1 MNKSKQTVINRV
13 YNEVGFVFAGK
24 LKPTMAFMSGKL
36 KIKGDMSL
44 AIKMEKM
51 MALMNKSK
59 L

>member
-1 MNKSKQTVINRV
+1 MCDQTGLSSV
-13 YNEVGFVFAGK
+13 YDDVVFVFTGK